1 MGQNNLLGNMVEF
14 NDKLWSRKK
23 EDKEKKRNIFES
35 VKTLYENRELNLNT
49 FRWEIFPIKAT
60 RKKRIENINS

>member
-1 MGQNNLLGNMVEF
+1 MDQNNLLGNMVEF

-49 FRWEIFPIKAT
+49 FRWEIFPIQAT